1 MNTVSVIFC
10 LGSILAANVAKE
22 SVDQRPTQVS
32 IGIYPIDVYD
42 LDLRKCSY
50 VVDCYVWLRWT
61 GGGDLDPTEF
71 EFVNGSMD
79 VKEHPDRKKTRD
91 VNYVSYR
98 CRGTFHSRFDFR
110 KYPLDS
116 HTLAVFVEDADHEMT
131 RLEYVADADN
141 MRRPPPIQVTGWQC
155 GTPLCSV
162 RKIEYETNYGNPERS
177 SSEMATYSRFCMYL
191 DITRAGPAIYLKTF
205 LGLFI
210 SVAIAFL
217 GFLICPTNADARFGV
232 GVAAIFGSVSSEI
245 IVSSNLPDM
254 PYFTL
259 ADQIHFASFSFIFLS
274 LLLSCISLGLTNRE
288 RMAVSRKLD
297 AICIVLFPLC
307 YAGIVGGMT
316 WLAITT

>member
-1 MNTVSVIFC
+1 MNTVTLILCASS
-10 LGSILAANVAKE
+10 LLAADAAKE
-22 SVDQRPTQVS
+22 SVADTPTQVS
-32 IGIYPIDVYD
+32 IGLYPIDVHD

-50 VVDCYVWLRWT
+50 VVDSYVWLRWA
-61 GGGDLDPTEF
+61 GGALDPTEF

-79 VKEHPDRKKTRD
+79 VKEHPDKKETGS
-91 VNYVSYR
+91 VKYVSYR

-116 HTLAVFVEDADHEMT
+116 HTLTVFVEDADHDMAQ
-131 RLEYVADADN
+131 LEYVADVEN

-155 GTPLCSV
+155 GKPRYGV
-162 RKIEYETNYGNPERS
+162 QKIEYETNYGNPERS
-177 SSEMATYSRFCMYL
+177 SSETATYSRFCLFL

-245 IVSSNLPDM
+245 IISSNLPDM

-259 ADQIHFASFSFIFLS
+259 ADQIHFASFSFIFFS

-288 RMAVSRKLD
+288 RLSASRKLD
-297 AICIVLFPLC
+297 RICVTLLPLC
-307 YAGIVGGMT
+307 YAGIVAGMT
-316 WLAITT
+316 WLAVTT